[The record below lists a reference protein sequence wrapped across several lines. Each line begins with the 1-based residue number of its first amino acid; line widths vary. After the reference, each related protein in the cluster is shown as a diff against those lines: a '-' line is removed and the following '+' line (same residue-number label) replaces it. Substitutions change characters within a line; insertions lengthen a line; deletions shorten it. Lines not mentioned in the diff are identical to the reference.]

1 MVDEWAF
8 QAFEQ
13 DAQADA
19 TCAGLVAC
27 ENGFAVLGRERG
39 MAVECRCKRCR

>member
-8 QAFEQ
+8 QTLEQ

-19 TCAGLVAC
+19 AGAGLVAC

-39 MAVECRCKRCR
+39 VAVERRCKRCR